1 MVRNL
6 SNMAVIYAMHRNKP
20 MSKRMYRKGDQQQME
35 LGIQQQDV
43 QAQGHQQQKEL
54 GIQQQDVQAQGGK
67 Q

>member
-1 MVRNL
+1 M
-6 SNMAVIYAMHRNKP
+6 SN
-20 MSKRMYRKGDQQQME
+20 RMYRKGDQQQME
-35 LGIQQQDV
+35 QGIQQQDV